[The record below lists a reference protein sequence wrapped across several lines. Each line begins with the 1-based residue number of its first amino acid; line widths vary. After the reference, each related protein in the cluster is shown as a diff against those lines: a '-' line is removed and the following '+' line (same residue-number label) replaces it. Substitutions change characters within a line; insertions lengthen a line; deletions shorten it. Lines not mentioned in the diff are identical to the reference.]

1 MVYENIMS
9 KYLFQTFFSAG
20 GSVMDI
26 DFRVVAVLAPIALA
40 AGWAGFNIFQAALG
54 QVQAMFGDD

>member
-1 MVYENIMS
+1 M
-9 KYLFQTFFSAG
+9 
-20 GSVMDI
+20 

-54 QVQAMFGDD
+54 QVQSMFGNDE

>member
-1 MVYENIMS
+1 M
-9 KYLFQTFFSAG
+9 
-20 GSVMDI
+20 

-54 QVQAMFGDD
+54 QIQDWLSDGE